1 MAGIPQRVL
10 IGVRVPVSL
19 ARRLKVTAA
28 QRGTSVQALVEAA
41 IRAFLG
47 TRRKGSD
54 GAK

>member
-1 MAGIPQRVL
+1 MTGPPERVL
-10 IGVRVPVSL
+10 IGVRLPVPL

-47 TRRKGSD
+47 TGRRPSRGTK
-54 GAK
+54 